1 MFLKSQPKV
10 NTVLQEL
17 IWFYEPSCEPAARN
31 ASWQNAHPAREQP
44 GRWTLSCTPR
54 APLCL
59 GGYFWVLRLC
69 WHSEMLKET
78 PVPQCH
84 LPSTQGFP
92 QSTQWGWRNIMPL
105 PFLGVGW
112 QHLSQDLGKASS
124 AGSALSIS
132 AHPFL
137 FNKHFW
143 VVLSSSSPY
152 RAPISMPLKDGC
164 GSPCLPKLSHLGFP
178 SPERTAC

>member
-1 MFLKSQPKV
+1 MSHPVNLQQEMLRGKMHILPGSSQEDGRSPV
-10 NTVLQEL
+10 
-17 IWFYEPSCEPAARN
+17 R
-31 ASWQNAHPAREQP
+31 P
-44 GRWTLSCTPR
+44 GLRCAW
-54 APLCL
+54 

-69 WHSEMLKET
+69 WHSLMLKET

>member
-1 MFLKSQPKV
+1 MSHPVNLQQEMLRGKMHILPGSSQEDGLSPV
-10 NTVLQEL
+10 
-17 IWFYEPSCEPAARN
+17 R
-31 ASWQNAHPAREQP
+31 P
-44 GRWTLSCTPR
+44 GLHR
-54 APLCL
+54 AW
-59 GGYFWVLRLC
+59 GYFWVLRPC

-84 LPSTQGFP
+84 LPSIQGFP

-112 QHLSQDLGKASS
+112 QPLSQDLGKASS

-132 AHPFL
+132 THPFL

-143 VVLSSSSPY
+143 FVLSSSSPY
-152 RAPISMPLKDGC
+152 RAPISMPLEDGC